1 MSSRFYDYIVQV
13 ANANTFVSSNSLFG
27 SNSNSFAEIV
37 AVEGANLKIKVANIS
52 HYFEVGEVVYSNST
66 SINTFSSSLT
76 YSSTGIVV
84 EGNTYA
90 IDGTTNTFALPISA
104 QYKNEIQVYA
114 NNIII
119 PQDQYEFPSL
129 TLNDRGI
136 DFNLVDI
143 ISTPTAND
151 QFVVTGESIFPQ
163 AEIDSLQVTVSRGLL
178 DNYYFIGANT
188 PPEQSTLASDVV
200 VSLHPSNYV
209 AIKNSFEQEPLVRL
223 YTIYYPGEWY
233 PPNANGNPTGEGAG
247 YPWPYPFP
255 LRYAETFGDD
265 FNIPDYSIE
274 HEGQLYKSF
283 PINHPGISISSDG
296 SIGEISLEL
305 ANTDYYFSELV
316 ENPSLVGYNN
326 TSAVSATVNNETV
339 SNIDPRTVPGNAAYD
354 ENVVSSLGSVNSSF
368 SYASTAFLGEEWISL
383 VKDSRDLL
391 GAVVEIKS
399 IYASNLQYWP
409 EFSLISTI
417 NSNVITVTDTSP
429 YRVGDLVQSNNGTS
443 AGTIVQISNNNIKV
457 DSATLSGISSGEKL
471 YILNSGYDP
480 YAYLDH
486 KFIITKMIS
495 YDETRVSFNLSE
507 RTSQINSEL
516 PRRKFYKN
524 TCPWAYKGVECKY
537 PAGGSGVI
545 ANTYPA
551 VSANGMFTVNNATT
565 TDPALDKCS
574 KSITACRLRN
584 NIQNFGG
591 FPGTN
596 DKL

>member
-37 AVEGANLKIKVANIS
+37 AVNGSNLKVKVANIT
-52 HYFEVGEVVYSNST
+52 HYFEVGEVVQSKST
-66 SINTFSSSLT
+66 NINVFSTSLT
-76 YSSTGIVV
+76 YTSTGIVV
-84 EGNTYA
+84 DGNTYT
-90 IDGTTNTFALPISA
+90 IDGSTNTFALPTSA
-104 QYKNEIQVYA
+104 QYKNEIQIYA
-114 NNIII
+114 NNIIV
-119 PQDQYEFPSL
+119 PQELYEFPSL
-129 TLNDRGI
+129 TLGDRGL
-136 DFNLVDI
+136 DFNSIDI

-151 QFVVTGESIFPQ
+151 EFVVVGTSIFPTSDL
-163 AEIDSLQVTVSRGLL
+163 DSLQVIVSRGLPE
-178 DNYYFIGANT
+178 NYHFIAANT
-188 PPEQSTLASDVV
+188 SPEQTVVTSDIVV
-200 VSLHPSNYV
+200 GLYPSNYV

-233 PPNANGNPTGEGAG
+233 PANANNNPTDEGAG

-255 LRYAETFGDD
+255 LRFAETFGDD
-265 FNIPDYSIE
+265 FNIPDYSVE
-274 HEGQLYKSF
+274 HEGNLYKAF

-296 SIGEISLEL
+296 TIGEISISL
-305 ANTDYYFSELV
+305 ANTDYYFSGLV

-326 TSAVSATVNNETV
+326 TSAISATVNGELV
-339 SNIDPRTVPGNAAYD
+339 SNIDPRTVPGNPSYD
-354 ENVVSSLGSVNSSF
+354 ANVVAALGSINSAF
-368 SYASTAFLGEEWISL
+368 SYSSTTSLGEEWISII
-383 VKDSRDLL
+383 KDSRDLL

-409 EFSLISTI
+409 EFSLITTI
-417 NSNVITVTDTSP
+417 SSNTLTVTDTSP
-429 YRVGDLVQSNNGTS
+429 YRLGDLVQSNNGTS
-443 AGTIVQISNNNIKV
+443 AGTIVQIENNDIKV
-457 DSATLSGISSGEKL
+457 DSATISGISSGEKL
-471 YILNSGYDP
+471 YIVNSNYDP

-486 KFIITKMIS
+486 KFIATKMIS
-495 YDETRVSFNLSE
+495 YDETTISFNLSE
-507 RTSQINSEL
+507 RTSEVNKEL

-524 TCPWAYKGVECKY
+524 TCPWKYKGIECKY
-537 PAGGSGVI
+537 PTNGSGTI

-551 VSANGMFTVNNATT
+551 VSANGMFTVNNVAT

-574 KSITACRLRN
+574 KSITACSLRN